1 MERTTLAPE
10 ARAKVAAYEAHRQAI
25 TTLSD
30 TLQQVNAV
38 LRVVKEQAAVSN
50 PSTIA
55 ADLLRLKAV
64 KARHT
69 TTTAA
74 LCDDYLAEKIAKA
87 QTEQQRDQART
98 ALDNYRTNVFAGYQT
113 AVNLYLQRFNA
124 GFRLDSVTYANT
136 RGGPACS
143 YNVVINNVP
152 VAIAGAPP
160 SPGEP
165 SFRNTLSA
173 GDRNTLALAFFFASL
188 DQDLALATKVV
199 VIDDP
204 ISSLDEHRALTT
216 VQEMR
221 RLAERVGQVI
231 VLSHS
236 KAFLCRIWESADP
249 TMRAALEVSRD
260 GVGSTL
266 RAWDVNQ
273 DCIAEHDRR
282 HAMLREYVATN
293 TPNNREVASAIR
305 PLLEAFVRVAYPEH
319 FSPGTLLGPFRALCD
334 QEVGTAQQILSAP
347 DAQELRDLIEYA
359 NRFHHDTNQAW
370 QTEVINDGELSGF
383 VTRALRFTRR

>member
-1 MERTTLAPE
+1 MDSYSRRPRRGADHLPILCAKLAGSLVISHFRAYFSAAYADLKRRASESLAETNRTHGGDLAAAFERAVRVAVERRQFWSRFSDVPEISIDTATIVRDWRAAREAVIAALFAKQAAPLERTTLAPE

-74 LCDDYLAEKIAKA
+74 LCDDYFAEKIAKA

-236 KAFLCRIWESADP
+236 KAFLCRIWE
-249 TMRAALEVSRD
+249 
-260 GVGSTL
+260 TL
-266 RAWDVNQ
+266 IPL
-273 DCIAEHDRR
+273 CG
-282 HAMLREYVATN
+282 LRWRC
-293 TPNNREVASAIR
+293 REMEWGQPSER
-305 PLLEAFVRVAYPEH
+305 
-319 FSPGTLLGPFRALCD
+319 GM
-334 QEVGTAQQILSAP
+334 
-347 DAQELRDLIEYA
+347 
-359 NRFHHDTNQAW
+359 
-370 QTEVINDGELSGF
+370 
-383 VTRALRFTRR
+383 